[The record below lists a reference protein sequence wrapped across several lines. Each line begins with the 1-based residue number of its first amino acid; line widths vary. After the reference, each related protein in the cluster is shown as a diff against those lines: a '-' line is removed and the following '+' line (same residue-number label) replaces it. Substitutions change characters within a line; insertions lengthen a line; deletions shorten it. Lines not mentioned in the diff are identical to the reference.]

1 MKRNW
6 MNGVAMVMVVFA
18 AALTTVTCAST
29 PTASSNSGTAQK
41 TEQKAEQKGG
51 ALPPMNMGTNPYVFE
66 SFERIT
72 EDGKIYVG
80 INPKKTYVNLTNEGW
95 GGNKGL
101 KISSSTEYVTEGK
114 YSAKIEIDFKITSR
128 LQTNGG
134 CFGLGWDNTGAIDPV
149 YAKRLVNAEYML
161 IDYVWIPAPECT
173 ISNPKVIN
181 LGIHL
186 AGRDDSISDKSKGEL
201 GDMANTDPSGKGTH
215 VVRVK
220 NKLSSL
226 TTLVPQFAIKVY
238 HPSDDQD
245 PVGLKADVGKVMK
258 GTLYLDNLRFADKDG
273 NVIQK

>member
-6 MNGVAMVMVVFA
+6 MNRSAMMVLVFA
-18 AALTTVTCAST
+18 VVLTVLTCAST
-29 PTASSNSGTAQK
+29 STESASSATTQK

-51 ALPPMNMGTNPYVFE
+51 ALPLMNMGANPYVFE

-101 KISSSTEYVTEGK
+101 SISSSTDYITEGK

-128 LQTNGG
+128 LQTNGA
-134 CFGLGWDNTGAIDPV
+134 CFGLGWDNTGAIDPA
-149 YAKRLVNAEYML
+149 YAKKLVNAEYML
-161 IDYVWIPAPECT
+161 IDYVWIPASDCT